1 MHKSTSI
8 FTLLVCGFAAITGT
22 VQSANTVGLIT
33 NAPSAWPGYTL
44 FPPGFYTSSYL
55 INDAGNL
62 IHSWPSAYQP
72 GQSAYLAE
80 NGHLYRSVMLQN
92 SVFNIG
98 GTGGGVQ
105 EFDWDGTLLWSYT
118 YSTTLHCQHHD
129 FEILPNGN
137 VLMIAWEYKSQSDA
151 VAAGRNPTL
160 ISAQGLWPDH
170 VVEVQPSGTT
180 NGTIVW
186 EWHLWDHLV
195 QDYSSGKANYGNVT
209 NSPQLV
215 DINYNAR
222 ASDTDWIHCNAIHYN
237 PTFNQILISAH
248 NLSEVWVIDHSTTT
262 TQAAGHTGGNSSKGG
277 DLLYRWGNPAA
288 YRRGTAADKKLFGQ
302 HDAQWIATNCPGAG
316 NILVFNNGPGRTGG
330 TNYSTVDEFIPP
342 VDASGNY
349 TLASGTAY
357 SPTSLAWTY
366 KAPTPTNFF
375 SEAISGAQRLP
386 NGNTLICN
394 GLSGI
399 FFEVTSNGA
408 TVWQYVNP
416 VGFSGPVTQGSASG
430 SNVFKIRRYATNY
443 AGLVGRDLSELGTV
457 ELYTNLCTL
466 TVASA
471 YGGQTPGTLTTNA
484 HKPLSLR
491 ITNSPLT
498 LGQTQYVANG
508 ASVAGNSF
516 MTLSPTN
523 ISLILTNNA
532 ALTWLWTTNYWLN
545 TEAGAHGSVN
555 VGDGWQPSGLTTAI
569 TASAQA
575 YYHFINWTG
584 DASGGANPLNLLMDR
599 PKAVTPLFAENVTA
613 NTSTPEWWLA
623 QYGWTNNF
631 ESAATND
638 ADGDGMSNWQEYI
651 ADTNPTNA
659 LSCFYIVSVSN
670 STSLAVTYPSSAS
683 RKYTLYYRTDLT
695 AGGWTN
701 IPSQTG
707 IPGSGGVDTLTDP
720 SPTDTQRSYRIG
732 VSTP

>member
-330 TNYSTVDEFIPP
+330 TNYSTVDELVPP

-349 TLASGTAY
+349 ALTAGSAY
-357 SPTSLAWTY
+357 GPTNYFWTY
-366 KAPTPTNFF
+366 KASPPTNFF
-375 SEAISGAQRLP
+375 GMDIGGVQRLP
-386 NGNTLICN
+386 NGNSLITYGICGTL
-394 GLSGI
+394 
-399 FFEVTSNGA
+399 FEVTTNGT
-408 TVWQYVNP
+408 TVWDYVNP
-416 VGFSGPVTQGSASG
+416 VTSAPLVQGSAIPTDPVALFQTQYL
-430 SNVFKIRRYATNY
+430 NEVFKVHRYDTNFVGLLGKDLTPRGTIEIY
-443 AGLVGRDLSELGTV
+443 SNAVTDTYGLGLPDIWVRAKFGSLSAITAISDHDGDGVTDVLEFKYGTDPTLWSSANDGIPDGWAIANGFDPTLASSAMAMGNNGFTALQSYLAGLDPNNSASKLQISDISLLGANVRITWTGGTNAWQYLQYRTNFANTNAPWIT
-457 ELYTNLCTL
+457 LYTNVPPT
-466 TVASA
+466 TVTNQFIHQGGS
-471 YGGQTPGTLTTNA
+471 GQT
-484 HKPLSLR
+484 S
-491 ITNSPLT
+491 I
-498 LGQTQYVANG
+498 
-508 ASVAGNSF
+508 F
-516 MTLSPTN
+516 
-523 ISLILTNNA
+523 
-532 ALTWLWTTNYWLN
+532 
-545 TEAGAHGSVN
+545 
-555 VGDGWQPSGLTTAI
+555 
-569 TASAQA
+569 
-575 YYHFINWTG
+575 
-584 DASGGANPLNLLMDR
+584 
-599 PKAVTPLFAENVTA
+599 
-613 NTSTPEWWLA
+613 
-623 QYGWTNNF
+623 
-631 ESAATND
+631 
-638 ADGDGMSNWQEYI
+638 
-651 ADTNPTNA
+651 
-659 LSCFYIVSVSN
+659 
-670 STSLAVTYPSSAS
+670 
-683 RKYTLYYRTDLT
+683 
-695 AGGWTN
+695 
-701 IPSQTG
+701 
-707 IPGSGGVDTLTDP
+707 
-720 SPTDTQRSYRIG
+720 YRIKAWR
-732 VSTP
+732 